1 MSKEDELLEM
11 IAQAGARMEPELTEK
26 DVDRL
31 VTGALERRRKQVVRS
46 RALIGSAALGVVVG
60 LVALSRHSGH
70 LPTASESKE
79 SQEAENAP
87 SRSSPLN
94 VIRLVDGST
103 VTALDSSTEVA
114 VIKDGDATWVSLG
127 RGRGRFSVTPRL
139 ARPFVVHAGDVTV
152 AVLGTSF
159 TVERVADRV
168 GVSVEHG
175 TVRVEWKG
183 GDEVLKA
190 GDNGW
195 YPPLPTVE
203 PQVRKA
209 GAMTK
214 SPATTSKGAAHAL
227 VAGESAESLLAAAD
241 KARLSGHPSEGA
253 ELLRRILLE
262 HHRDPRAA
270 LAAFTLGRMLLI
282 QLAQP
287 REAAAAFAEARR
299 LSPQGPLAE
308 DALAREFQ
316 ALGQAGEWS
325 LAAARAR
332 DYLRLYPEGRR
343 AGAAHSM
350 VGQ

>member
-1 MSKEDELLEM
+1 MS
-11 IAQAGARMEPELTEK
+11 
-26 DVDRL
+26 
-31 VTGALERRRKQVVRS
+31 
-46 RALIGSAALGVVVG
+46 
-60 LVALSRHSGH
+60 
-70 LPTASESKE
+70 
-79 SQEAENAP
+79 
-87 SRSSPLN
+87 
-94 VIRLVDGST
+94 
-103 VTALDSSTEVA
+103 
-114 VIKDGDATWVSLG
+114 
-127 RGRGRFSVTPRL
+127 
-139 ARPFVVHAGDVTV
+139 
-152 AVLGTSF
+152 VLGTLF

-183 GDEVLKA
+183 GDAILKE

-209 GAMTK
+209 GAMTR
-214 SPATTSKGAAHAL
+214 SRAPTSRGLSRASA
-227 VAGESAESLLAAAD
+227 VGESAEYLLAAAD
-241 KARLSGHPSEGA
+241 KARLSGHPTEGA

-282 QLAQP
+282 ELAQP

-316 ALGQAGEWS
+316 ALGQAGEWA
-325 LAAARAR
+325 LATARAR

-343 AGAAHSM
+343 AGAARSV